1 MRGME
6 EIVERKFLAAWE
18 VFARTVEGV
27 RAPEA
32 TYQVWFAHY
41 LISQFGIDRVAREPI
56 FKHRDAGSTWQALVP
71 GGEVKLD
78 AVVTREPGIDLPHYV
93 HRGDDGTGMHTLADL
108 AVICELK
115 VASSAGGGLDHRE
128 VAQDVYKLSLLLEQA
143 DRRGL
148 EVPLAFACIL
158 DNNPARRYRR
168 SGLEQ
173 RLARLSPDGRVRI
186 LLHPSTSS

>member
-1 MRGME
+1 MVE
-6 EIVERKFLAAWE
+6 EVERKFLAAWQ
-18 VFARTVEGV
+18 VFAQTVEGV

-56 FKHRDAGSTWQALVP
+56 FKHLRAGSAWQLLVP

-78 AVVTREPGIDLPHYV
+78 AVITREPGIDLPHYV
-93 HRGDDGTGMHTLADL
+93 HRGGDGTGMHTLGDL

-115 VASSAGGGLDHRE
+115 VASTANSGLDHRE

-143 DRRGL
+143 DARGL
-148 EVPLAFACIL
+148 QTPSAFACIL

-168 SGLEQ
+168 AGLDK
-173 RLARLSPDGRVRI
+173 RLRDMAPDPRVQVLIHPVPLS
-186 LLHPSTSS
+186 T